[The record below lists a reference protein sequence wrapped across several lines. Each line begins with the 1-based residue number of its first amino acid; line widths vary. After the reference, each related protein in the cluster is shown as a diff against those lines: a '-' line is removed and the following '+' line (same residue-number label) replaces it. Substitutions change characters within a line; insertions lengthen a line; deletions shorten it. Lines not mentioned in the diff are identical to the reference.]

1 MTYECHFWNLQ
12 PCSSYFGTCRY
23 LIKCFSHD
31 KRNGTWLLLIKMV
44 NTSWLTSCQTTNDLR
59 RSKNPKIFVITST
72 NKNKKFIWKFLISRV
87 VNKGREGLIP
97 LLLHFIPMFLDHHE
111 GFTAGLQFF
120 WHQQNIY
127 QYHKSNLEISNENA
141 TTSTPLCSTQVA

>member
-1 MTYECHFWNLQ
+1 MFLSQ
-12 PCSSYFGTCRY
+12 Q
-23 LIKCFSHD
+23 K
-31 KRNGTWLLLIKMV
+31 KRNLII
-44 NTSWLTSCQTTNDLR
+44 TNKNGKYELINELPNAK
-59 RSKNPKIFVITST
+59 SKNPKIFVITST